1 MDKYGK
7 IFAAVDIG
15 STKIVAL
22 AGTKNEEGKI
32 QIIGLGQ
39 SASRGVTRGV
49 LLNVEEAFAAISEAV
64 GKAEHDCGHDIE
76 DVFVNISGQ
85 QLTTLTS
92 VQQKTMG
99 RDHCVTEADVNQIM
113 EQARQINLPNDTTI
127 YHINPEFYSVDGE
140 AVTTSPVGTIGEK
153 MNASFK
159 IHVAPDS
166 YQRNIAL
173 CLKRGS
179 INVHRAIL
187 DPIASSEVVLTD
199 DEKESGVAL
208 VDIGGGTT
216 KISIFYDGVL
226 CFTSMVPFGGN
237 VITKDI
243 KEGCSITVKEA
254 ESLKRQFGQA
264 IADFAPEN
272 KVVTIQ
278 RNGWEPKQISFKS
291 LAHIIQARMEEIVVH
306 FFYQIRKSGYA
317 DKLGAGI
324 VITGGGSLLTNLGQL
339 IKFHTG
345 YDVRIGR
352 PNLNLFAA
360 GKELDDPKYST
371 VLGLLKM
378 AAVEDGLIG
387 KKRKKPVKVK
397 QEGPG
402 FMTAMKTKLEQ
413 KINGYQQKVQQSVI
427 VFFEDNTEDTD
438 MNLDKS

>member
-1 MDKYGK
+1 MDKNGK
-7 IFAAVDIG
+7 FFAAVDIG

-22 AGTKNEEGKI
+22 AGTKNDEGKI
-32 QIIGLGQ
+32 QIIGVGQ
-39 SASRGVTRGV
+39 SASRGVNRGV
-49 LLNVEEAFAAISEAV
+49 LLNVDEAFEAISEAV
-64 GKAEHDCGHDIE
+64 GKAEQNCGHDIE
-76 DVFVNISGQ
+76 NVFVNISGQ
-85 QLTTLTS
+85 QLATLTS
-92 VQQKTMG
+92 LQQKSMG
-99 RDHCVTEADVNQIM
+99 RDHRVSEADVAQIM
-113 EQARQINLPNDTTI
+113 EQARQINLPEDMSI
-127 YHINPEFYSVDGE
+127 YHINPEFYRIDGE
-140 AVTTSPVGTIGEK
+140 AVNTSPVGTIGDNME
-153 MNASFK
+153 AGFK
-159 IHVAPDS
+159 LHVAPRT
-166 YQRNIAL
+166 YVRNIEM
-173 CLKRGS
+173 CLKRGA
-179 INVHRAIL
+179 INVQQAIL

-324 VITGGGSLLTNLGQL
+324 VITGGASLLTNLGQL

-345 YDVRIGR
+345 YDVRLGR
-352 PNLNLFAA
+352 PNLNLFVA
-360 GKELDDPKYST
+360 GKEVDDPKFAT
-371 VLGLLKM
+371 VLGLLKL
-378 AAVEDGLIG
+378 AAAENGVVG
-387 KKRKKPVKVK
+387 KKRKRPVKEK

-402 FMTAMKTKLEQ
+402 FMTIFKSKIEQ
-413 KINGYQQKVQQSVI
+413 KVTDYQRKVQQGVI
-427 VFFEDNTEDTD
+427 VFFEDNAEDTD
-438 MNLDKS
+438 MNLDKT

>member
-1 MDKYGK
+1 MDKNGK

-39 SASRGVTRGV
+39 SASRGVNRGV
-49 LLNVEEAFAAISEAV
+49 VFNVEEAFAAISEAV
-64 GKAEHDCGHDIE
+64 GKAETDCGQDIE
-76 DVFVNISGQ
+76 NVFVNISGQ

-92 VQQKTMG
+92 LQQRTMG
-99 RDHCVTEADVNQIM
+99 RDHCVTEADVNQIL
-113 EQARQINLPNDTTI
+113 EQARQINLPDDTAI
-127 YHINPEFYSVDGE
+127 YHINPEFYTIDGE
-140 AVTTSPVGTIGEK
+140 AVTTTPVGTIGEK
-153 MNASFK
+153 MDASFK
-159 IHVAPDS
+159 IHIAPDS
-166 YQRNIAL
+166 YQRNIAM

-179 INVHRAIL
+179 INVQKAIL

-324 VITGGGSLLTNLGQL
+324 VITGGTSLLTNLGQL
-339 IKFHTG
+339 VKFHTG
-345 YDVRIGR
+345 YDVRIGK
-352 PNLNLFAA
+352 PNLNLFVV
-360 GKELDDPKYST
+360 GKEVDDPKFAT
-371 VLGLLKM
+371 VLGLLKL
-378 AAVEDGLIG
+378 AAEEDGLIG
-387 KKRKKPVKVK
+387 KKKRKPVKVK
-397 QEGPG
+397 SEGPG
-402 FMTAMKTKLEQ
+402 FITSIKTKLGL
-413 KINGYQQKVQQSVI
+413 KVTDYQQKVQQSVI
-427 VFFEDNTEDTD
+427 VFFEDNAEDTD
-438 MNLDKS
+438 MNLDKT